1 MFIITCQFSLI
12 KHQGQKIAEITT
24 LCTNNQPDI
33 LANRGI
39 EVLFQCQF
47 NLCEIYQIYFVGEI
61 SLKLPATNIEC
72 FSIEVVGSSM
82 FSYSM

>member
-1 MFIITCQFSLI
+1 MVELKVYFNVNLI
-12 KHQGQKIAEITT
+12 
-24 LCTNNQPDI
+24 
-33 LANRGI
+33 
-39 EVLFQCQF
+39 
-47 NLCEIYQIYFVGEI
+47 LCEIYQIYFVGEI